1 MLQKTIQINK
11 NLLPAIQKRKLEKT
25 IQMRIMSR
33 VKELKD
39 ELQEIESGGGG
50 EGDETLSAKSADTVE

>member
-11 NLLPAIQKRKLEKT
+11 NLLPMITKRKLEKS
-25 IQMRIMSR
+25 IQMRIMAR

-39 ELQEIESGGGG
+39 ELAMIENGPGEDNTGG
-50 EGDETLSAKSADTVE
+50 